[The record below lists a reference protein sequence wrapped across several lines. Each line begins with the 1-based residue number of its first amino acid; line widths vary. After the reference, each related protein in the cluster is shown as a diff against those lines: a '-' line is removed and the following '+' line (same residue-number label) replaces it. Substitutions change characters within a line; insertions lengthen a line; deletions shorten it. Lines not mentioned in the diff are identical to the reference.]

1 MNKIYS
7 LFLLETMKKIL
18 ILFVLLCAVGVHS
31 ASSQEVHISY
41 DETYKLDPFQR
52 QLLEFQ
58 NISFMK
64 IVLRSEFNGKRVKL
78 TSVKCHNGEFT
89 KKDLTPKELKLIFPD
104 SIETINVF
112 TENISDGNIRVSGY
126 FPFRFV
132 NDTICS
138 PKDNTILMETL
149 SDKPYTQN
157 DSIPIFA
164 VSRGIDKHS
173 EKMGKYIDYC
183 GLRYAN
189 TNPIEWYSKFG
200 INDYYYLV
208 ISFCDSNIGDETESS
223 ITIKK

>member
-1 MNKIYS
+1 MRKI
-7 LFLLETMKKIL
+7 
-18 ILFVLLCAVGVHS
+18 FVLLLLICTVGVHS
-31 ASSQEVHISY
+31 AFSQEVHISY
-41 DETYKLDPFQR
+41 DEDHKLDPFQR
-52 QLLEFQ
+52 QLLDFQ

-64 IVLRSEFNGKRVKL
+64 IVLRSEFNGKQVKL
-78 TSVKCHNGEFT
+78 TSIKCHNGKFT
-89 KKDLTPKELKLIFPD
+89 KKDLTSKELKLIFPD

-112 TENISDGNIRVSGY
+112 SENISDGNIRISGY

-138 PKDNTILMETL
+138 PKGSSILMETL

-164 VSRGIDKHS
+164 VARGIDKHNDRL
-173 EKMGKYIDYC
+173 GTFIDYC

-189 TNPIEWYSKFG
+189 TNPNEWYSKFG

-208 ISFCDSNIGDETESS
+208 ISFCDPELSEGTKLS